1 MSFSLKFPHLK
12 EVKVMVRLCIMWKCT
27 FSLSIYRYTIWT
39 AVINFCKKVSVLHHP
54 GQERQILIKYIL
66 IATGL
71 EIITG
76 KVMGASRDPYQREVL
91 HGPPR
96 PALYASWQPCP
107 LGTGQCQGA
116 LRWMQRQG
124 WSRSAH
130 QLQRCWPSLFCLFV
144 GEMVRNLWVRLKEG
158 QKGKASKK
166 IIF

>member
-1 MSFSLKFPHLK
+1 
-12 EVKVMVRLCIMWKCT
+12 MVRLCIMWKCT
-27 FSLSIYRYTIWT
+27 FSLSIYRCTIWT

-144 GEMVRNLWVRLKEG
+144 GEMVKKVKAWRLKERK
-158 QKGKASKK
+158 KGKVCKKLFSKK
-166 IIF
+166 ERAKKMEITIL